1 MIHRESYDEVLDG
14 IIAKDP
20 RYHRDA
26 YHFVREGLDYTQQSI
41 SKQQEGI
48 VRHISGQE
56 LLGGMRSHA
65 LEEYGPMAMMVLGEW
80 GAFGAVKIS
89 GRSCSTWWSTS
100 CLPRPTKIPAMISLA
115 GTISRMPFADPS
127 YRLKRQRP
135 QRIPPSAISRPWLI
149 RITIA
154 PANLPSRN
162 PRISNNLAAH
172 RFPRYAPRPCPMDR
186 TILLPA

>member
-14 IIAKDP
+14 IIAEDP

-41 SKQQEGI
+41 SKQQEGT

-80 GAFGAVKIS
+80 GIRRCEDFGEIVFNMVEYELIAKTDEDSRDDFSGGDDFEDAFRKPFLPPETAAPSTDSAQRNITPMADS
-89 GRSCSTWWSTS
+89 DSDRSVQ
-100 CLPRPTKIPAMISLA
+100 
-115 GTISRMPFADPS
+115 PS
-127 YRLKRQRP
+127 EPKSSDQR
-135 QRIPPSAISRPWLI
+135 
-149 RITIA
+149 
-154 PANLPSRN
+154 
-162 PRISNNLAAH
+162 
-172 RFPRYAPRPCPMDR
+172 
-186 TILLPA
+186 

>member
-80 GAFGAVKIS
+80 GIRRCEDFGEIVFNMVEYELLAKTDEDSRDDFS
-89 GRSCSTWWSTS
+89 G
-100 CLPRPTKIPAMISLA
+100 
-115 GTISRMPFADPS
+115 G
-127 YRLKRQRP
+127 
-135 QRIPPSAISRPWLI
+135 
-149 RITIA
+149 
-154 PANLPSRN
+154 
-162 PRISNNLAAH
+162 
-172 RFPRYAPRPCPMDR
+172 
-186 TILLPA
+186 